1 MYFLVSL
8 GISRAMKF
16 LNKRLLCSL
25 GWDGKQLGY
34 GNKLILEP
42 NMYDLKL
49 RLFKISACSTKWL
62 ARGLACISY
71 PQEFFLMIS

>member
-42 NMYDLKL
+42 NMYMYNLKL
-49 RLFKISACSTKWL
+49 RLYKISACSTKWL
-62 ARGLACISY
+62 A
-71 PQEFFLMIS
+71 